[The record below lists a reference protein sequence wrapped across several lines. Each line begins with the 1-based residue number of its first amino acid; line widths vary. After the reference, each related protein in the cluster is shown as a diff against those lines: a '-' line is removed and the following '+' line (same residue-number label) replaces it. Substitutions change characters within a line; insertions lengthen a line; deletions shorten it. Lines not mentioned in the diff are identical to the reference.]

1 MIGWSIRRASPELT
15 RRRDERHGRCAN
27 IQLVPERVADSP
39 LAATRRYVAIMTPI
53 DVQPTY
59 TELNPVSIG
68 STITQLKRRIESR
81 FPASGLSRVAGEL
94 VQLAEANKEVLRQL
108 RRPLWWLR
116 GLIGIALAA
125 VAAIVLW
132 AVAQLVPVAAN
143 GLGGFADALQGVEA
157 ATNEVILLSLI
168 LLFLVSLEN
177 RFKRRTA
184 LRMLH
189 RLRSLAHVV
198 DMHQL
203 TKDPDFAL
211 RSTEPTAASPERTLS
226 QSELARYLDYCS
238 ELLALTSKLAAVLAQ
253 HQQDAV
259 VLSAV
264 NDIEVLTSGFS
275 RKIWQ
280 KITIL
285 DIAEMSTTD
294 RLREDRPGDGSAVGA
309 S

>member
-1 MIGWSIRRASPELT
+1 MS
-15 RRRDERHGRCAN
+15 
-27 IQLVPERVADSP
+27 
-39 LAATRRYVAIMTPI
+39 PI

-68 STITQLKRRIESR
+68 STITQLKRRIEAR
-81 FPASGLSRVAGEL
+81 FPGSGLSRVAGEL
-94 VQLAEANKEVLRQL
+94 MQLAEANKEVLRQL

-116 GLIGIALAA
+116 GLIGLALTA
-125 VAAIVLW
+125 VAGIVLW
-132 AVAQLVPVAAN
+132 AVAQLVPVAGN

-189 RLRSLAHVV
+189 RLRSIAHVV

-211 RSTEPTAASPERTLS
+211 RSTEATVASPERTLS

-238 ELLALTSKLAAVLAQ
+238 ELLALTSKLAALLAQ
-253 HQQDAV
+253 HQQDVV

-285 DIAEMSTTD
+285 DIAEMGATD
-294 RLREDRPGDGSAVGA
+294 RIREDRSGDGSAAGGT